1 MNDLMKLE
9 GKIKISGEVFKELLN
24 HLGISQERL
33 GEHMRCGRHMIR
45 KQFDEKDVEF
55 NYIYN
60 AIDYAIKING
70 RIDFQ
75 NNHYRVEEAIEN
87 VKQIIQE
94 RKGEEMN
101 QTKNNETEYF
111 EVQAKRRQDELEKQ
125 VQAKEEENRLLRKK
139 LDEERSGSFE
149 KSMTFK
155 DLSHE
160 IDLLKRDNE
169 IRFQNMRKEVEQR
182 CELLLQ
188 KTKNGLV
195 ALVNKT
201 SEKLRYYIDSRLKEF
216 EEYLNEIG
224 EGLKD
229 HLKDSDNQSSGFEGL
244 GALAQGFAP
253 IISQFFTKGQSPMP
267 AMSGMSNLSG
277 LGNIQ
282 APMNSTSYYNSAKRH
297 TNVGIRE
304 NQSKQ
309 YTITELCGIAQSIG
323 YQITPALACRFLND
337 NKIFKDTV
345 VDESTEISV
354 DDISVIVSHYTGLN
368 LPPDQVRYYLDN
380 PVLISGL
387 VANLGFSGFMGQ
399 NQFGF
404 TNFDANS
411 NQNTS
416 ENEDVEE

>member
-1 MNDLMKLE
+1 
-9 GKIKISGEVFKELLN
+9 
-24 HLGISQERL
+24 
-33 GEHMRCGRHMIR
+33 
-45 KQFDEKDVEF
+45 
-55 NYIYN
+55 
-60 AIDYAIKING
+60 
-70 RIDFQ
+70 
-75 NNHYRVEEAIEN
+75 
-87 VKQIIQE
+87 
-94 RKGEEMN
+94 
-101 QTKNNETEYF
+101 
-111 EVQAKRRQDELEKQ
+111 
-125 VQAKEEENRLLRKK
+125 
-139 LDEERSGSFE
+139 
-149 KSMTFK
+149 MTFK

-195 ALVNKT
+195 ALINKT
-201 SEKLRYYIDSRLKEF
+201 SEKLRFYVDNRLKEF
-216 EEYLNEIG
+216 EDYLNEIG

-267 AMSGMSNLSG
+267 SMSGMSNLSG

-282 APMNSTSYYNSAKRH
+282 SPMNSTSYYNSAKRH
-297 TNVGIRE
+297 TNVGVRE

-309 YTITELCGIAQSIG
+309 YTITELCNIAGKVG
-323 YQITPALACRFLND
+323 YNYSPEMVCSFLND
-337 NKIFKDTV
+337 NRIFGDEIINDDTV
-345 VDESTEISV
+345 ITSDTISL
-354 DDISVIVSHYTGLN
+354 IVKQLLQID
-368 LPPDQVRYYLDN
+368 LPSNHVEYYLDN
-380 PVLISGL
+380 PELIAQFVNSF
-387 VANLGFSGFMGQ
+387 GFSGFMGQ

-411 NQNTS
+411 NQSTS